1 VNGLTKRL
9 QLKSPAGKIRLYNQ
23 HSLWDARIMLKK
35 MLPVLCLPLM
45 FFAGCASSFTNLTP
59 QHQVRNANNL
69 YPVEVAFTSSR
80 QALRWDSIKPQIVS
94 GSEFYTMRPTL
105 MMTNRWEGL
114 VPVPPGTSSV
124 RYRYKF
130 DYDINSF
137 GKPQPNSSTSPE
149 YTLRI
154 IDAK

>member
-1 VNGLTKRL
+1 M
-9 QLKSPAGKIRLYNQ
+9 I
-23 HSLWDARIMLKK
+23 KK
-35 MLPVLCLPLM
+35 LLPVLSLPLM
-45 FFAGCASSFTNLTP
+45 LLAGCASSFTNLTP

-69 YPVEVAFTSSR
+69 YPVEVAYNSSR

-94 GSEFYTMRPTL
+94 GNEFYTMRPTL

-114 VPVPPGTSSV
+114 VPVPPGTTSV
-124 RYRYKF
+124 HYRYKF
-130 DYDINSF
+130 DYQINYF
-137 GKPQPNSSTSPE
+137 GKSQADSATSPE